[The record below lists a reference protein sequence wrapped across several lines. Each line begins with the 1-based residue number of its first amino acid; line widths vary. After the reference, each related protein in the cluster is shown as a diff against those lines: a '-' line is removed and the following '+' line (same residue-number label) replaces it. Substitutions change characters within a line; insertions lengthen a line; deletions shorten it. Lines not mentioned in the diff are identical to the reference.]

1 MTSMESLHVDR
12 KAVRVY
18 QRLLG
23 YVLPFWKM
31 FSIAI
36 LGMVIYALT
45 QPAFAALI
53 KPLMDKSFVQHD
65 PRSIRV
71 IPALVIGLFVLRGLS
86 GFLSA
91 YFISW
96 VGRSVIKTL
105 RAQAFGQ
112 LLRLPTRYYDAT
124 SSGALISK
132 LTYNIEQ
139 VAEATTNAITVLIRD
154 GLTIVGLIGLMF
166 YLSWKLSFFILV
178 VGPVIAV
185 LVRYVSERFRR
196 YSTRIQDSMGDVTKV
211 AEEVVTGHR
220 IVKLFGGE
228 QQELQHFETV
238 NEHNRYL
245 NMKLVLV
252 NAGSSPIIQFIAG
265 IGMALVIYVA
275 TLPSMLS
282 VVSVG
287 TFASFL
293 SAMLLVMAPLKHV
306 TDINAPLQ
314 KGIAAGQS
322 IFELLD
328 EEVETRGGDRQVER
342 ARGALEFRKLNFSYA
357 SEKGEVLH
365 DISFSVEP
373 GKTVALVGR
382 SGSGKST
389 LVSLM
394 ARFYDPISG
403 QILLDGYPLQDYKLH
418 DLREQFAMVGQD
430 VILFN
435 DSIRNNIAY
444 GTLASRS
451 DSDVLAA
458 AEAANAL
465 EFIQAL
471 PQGLDTEVGDR
482 GVLLSGGQRQR
493 IAIARALLKDAPLLI
508 LDEATSALDSES
520 ERHIQS
526 ALERLMRARTTL
538 VIAHRLSTVERADR
552 ILVLDQGRIIESG
565 MHAELLAQG
574 GHYAMLHRM
583 QFRDVNGA

>member
-1 MTSMESLHVDR
+1 MTSMDALHLSGNVM
-12 KAVRVY
+12 RVY
-18 QRLLG
+18 RRLLG
-23 YVLPFWKM
+23 YVAPFWKM

-36 LGMVIYALT
+36 LGMIIYALT

-53 KPLMDKSFVQHD
+53 KPLMDESFVAHD
-65 PRSIRV
+65 ARSIRV
-71 IPALVIGLFVLRGLS
+71 IPAMVVGLFVLRGLS

-105 RAQAFGQ
+105 RAQAFSQ

-124 SSGALISK
+124 SSGVLISK

-154 GLTIVGLIGLMF
+154 GLTIIGLIGLMF

-178 VGPVIAV
+178 VGPIIAV

-228 QQELQHFETV
+228 QQELRHFEQV

-328 EEVETRGGDRQVER
+328 EEVEARGGSRPLGH

-357 SEKGEVLH
+357 SEKGEVLR
-365 DISFSVEP
+365 DISFTVEP
-373 GKTVALVGR
+373 GKTIALVGR

-389 LVSLM
+389 LVGLV
-394 ARFYDPISG
+394 ARFYDPDSG
-403 QILLDGYPLQDYKLH
+403 EILLDGYPLQDYKLH
-418 DLREQFAMVGQD
+418 DLREQIAMVGQD
-430 VILFN
+430 VMLFN

-444 GTLASRS
+444 GTLSERN

-465 EFIQAL
+465 EFIRAL
-471 PQGLDTEVGDR
+471 PEGLDTVVGDR

-493 IAIARALLKDAPLLI
+493 IAIARALLKNAPLLI

-565 MHAELLAQG
+565 KHAELLAQDG
-574 GHYAMLHRM
+574 QYAMLHRM
-583 QFRDVNGA
+583 QFRDTNGA

>member
-1 MTSMESLHVDR
+1 MNALHVDTR
-12 KAVRVY
+12 VMRVY
-18 QRLLG
+18 TRLLG
-23 YVLPFWKM
+23 YVVPFWKM
-31 FSIAI
+31 FSLAI

-53 KPLMDKSFVQHD
+53 KPLMDRSFVAHD

-71 IPALVIGLFVLRGLS
+71 IPPLVIGLFLLRGIS

-105 RAQAFGQ
+105 RGQAFSQ

-124 SSGALISK
+124 SSGVLISK

-166 YLSWKLSFFILV
+166 YLSWKLSFFTLI
-178 VGPVIAV
+178 VGPLIAL

-228 QQELQHFETV
+228 QQELHHFEAV
-238 NEHNRYL
+238 NERNRYL

-252 NAGSSPIIQFIAG
+252 NAGSSPIIQLIAG
-265 IGMALVIYVA
+265 IGMALVIYAA
-275 TLPSMLS
+275 TLPSMLN

-328 EEVETRGGDRQVER
+328 EEVETRGGSLQLDR
-342 ARGALEFRKLNFSYA
+342 ARGTLEFRNLNFAYA
-357 SEKGEVLH
+357 SEKGEVLR
-365 DISFSVEP
+365 DISFKVEP
-373 GKTVALVGR
+373 GSTIALVGR

-389 LVSLM
+389 LVGLV
-394 ARFYDPISG
+394 ARFYDPLSG
-403 QILLDGYPLQDYKLH
+403 EILLDGHRLQDYRLH
-418 DLREQFAMVGQD
+418 DLREQIAMVGQD
-430 VILFN
+430 VMLFN

-444 GTLASRS
+444 GTLANHGEAE
-451 DSDVLAA
+451 VLAA

-465 EFIQAL
+465 EFIRAL
-471 PQGLDTEVGDR
+471 PQGLDTQVGDR

-493 IAIARALLKDAPLLI
+493 IAIARALLKNAPLLI

-552 ILVLDQGRIIESG
+552 ILVLDQGRIVESG
-565 MHAELLAQG
+565 KHEELLALDGQ
-574 GHYAMLHRM
+574 YATLHRM
-583 QFRDVNGA
+583 QFRDANGA

>member
-1 MTSMESLHVDR
+1 MNTLHMDR
-12 KAVRVY
+12 SVMRVY
-18 QRLLG
+18 RRLLG
-23 YVLPFWKM
+23 YVVPFWKT
-31 FSIAI
+31 FLLAI
-36 LGMVIYALT
+36 LGMIVYALT
-45 QPAFAALI
+45 QPAFAALV
-53 KPLMDKSFVQHD
+53 KPLMDKSFVAHD
-65 PRSIRV
+65 PRSIRL
-71 IPALVIGLFVLRGLS
+71 IPALVIGLFLLRGAA

-91 YFISW
+91 YFVSW
-96 VGRSVIKTL
+96 VGRNVIKTL

-112 LLRLPTRYYDAT
+112 LLRLPTRYYDAS
-124 SSGALISK
+124 SSGMLISK

-154 GLTIVGLIGLMF
+154 GLTIVGLVGLMF
-166 YLSWKLSFFILV
+166 YLNWKLSLFMLI
-178 VGPVIAV
+178 VGPVIAL
-185 LVRYVSERFRR
+185 LVRYVSARFRR
-196 YSTRIQDSMGDVTKV
+196 YSTRIQDSMGDVTRV

-228 QQELQHFETV
+228 YQESRHFENV
-238 NEHNRYL
+238 NERNRYL

-252 NAGSSPIIQFIAG
+252 NAGSSPIIQLIAG

-275 TLPSMLS
+275 TLPSMLN

-293 SAMLLVMAPLKHV
+293 SAMLLLMAPLKHV

-328 EEVETRGGDRQVER
+328 EEVETRGGSRRLER
-342 ARGALEFRKLNFSYA
+342 ARGALEFRKLDFSYTPT
-357 SEKGEVLH
+357 KGSVLQ
-365 DISFSVEP
+365 DISFDVEP
-373 GKTVALVGR
+373 GRTVALVGR

-389 LVSLM
+389 LVGLV
-394 ARFYDPISG
+394 ARFYDPVAG
-403 QILLDGYPLQDYKLH
+403 EILLDGHALGEYGLH
-418 DLREQFAMVGQD
+418 DLREQIAMVSQD
-430 VILFN
+430 VMLFN

-451 DSDVLAA
+451 EAQVLAA

-465 EFIQAL
+465 EFIHAL
-471 PQGLDTEVGDR
+471 PQGLDTMVGDR

-552 ILVLDQGRIIESG
+552 ILVLERGRIIESG
-565 MHAELLAQG
+565 KHDELLARD
-574 GHYAMLHRM
+574 GHYAMLYKM
-583 QFRDVNGA
+583 QFRDAAAG